1 MATKVV
7 DYKSAKM
14 SERTDV
20 GIIVFSERDLVNS
33 AFFFEGQ
40 RSAESRPEKNILNIL
55 LSSNEGRNVMTSLV
69 IWLRILWL
77 SRYRFR
83 FKAFYD

>member
-33 AFFFEGQ
+33 AFFPKGNGRQ
-40 RSAESRPEKNILNIL
+40 RADQKKNILNIL
-55 LSSNEGRNVMTSLV
+55 LSINEGRNVITSLV

-77 SRYRFR
+77 LRYRFR